1 MFIVKRQRLGGIAIN
16 VDDDDKI
23 YYVYLFR
30 YNDVD
35 CMVAYVEHEIIGCQ
49 EIGWSPDNIL
59 DRRYHG
65 ILLTNK
71 IGPIEG
77 ARNAHRIATELSN
90 GTRGWQAKNQKA
102 IYLQHTLIGG

>member
-1 MFIVKRQRLGGIAIN
+1 MFIVRRQRLGGIAIN

-23 YYVYLFR
+23 YYVCLFR
-30 YNDVD
+30 CNDVD
-35 CMVAYVEHEIIGCQ
+35 CMVAYAEHEIIGC
-49 EIGWSPDNIL
+49 L
-59 DRRYHG
+59 RYHAMQ
-65 ILLTNK
+65 LTNK